1 MRELYL
7 LDPHTWVSSVPPD
20 ISERLKGEVARTEAC
35 LTTIGRQRWLEALVD
50 ETVRLPKFRN
60 QPAFRAFLAEDMDED
75 RILLLAV
82 TFTRIQVAHY
92 LRDQTAG
99 LGETIRNRN
108 PVEELQSL
116 AISAVKTLFH
126 WQWIVPFDEDGR
138 FDFDL
143 WEHPNNVYF

>member
-1 MRELYL
+1 MRNLYL
-7 LDPHTWVSSVPPD
+7 LDPHTWVSSVPTD
-20 ISERLKGEVARTEAC
+20 IVEKLKKEQSRVEDYLSTV
-35 LTTIGRQRWLEALVD
+35 GRNRWIQSLAD
-50 ETVRLPKFRN
+50 ESVRLPKFKGQAAYRSYI
-60 QPAFRAFLAEDMDED
+60 AEEMDED

-82 TFTRIQVAHY
+82 TLTRIKIAHY
-92 LRDQTAG
+92 LRDRATG
-99 LGETIRNRN
+99 LGETIRSRN